1 MKVNEKLYN
10 FIKYFFLISIY
21 FSIFFNGQGYMI
33 FLFVLISL
41 ALINDEYRKRVI
53 KNMKVD
59 MAEKSMFTL
68 SMVLSIVAAGIIKYF
83 IGTDVYLYICLV
95 NLMFYDKECLP
106 TFLLG
111 FQGFCFLVP
120 DAVTYLSSKNASFDW
135 TAFGY
140 DIIYYFAG
148 LFIIILIIE
157 QVKQKE
163 KFEALSSELQLKNE
177 LLKEQ
182 QDLKEEL
189 ALSRERETVAQE
201 LHDSIGH
208 TLVAVK
214 MHVKVLEKY
223 VGLDTEKEKQILIT
237 LNEVLQDSILQ
248 LRETVYRLKN
258 STQNWSLKEAI
269 EKLIENIIQSESME
283 IHFDF
288 DIKAEELKMTFKEV
302 IYKCIRECITNSMK
316 YAKANNLWISVK
328 VFGNEVKFCTKDDG
342 IGTSVIKKSFGI
354 QGIEERLQ
362 SLNGSYTFSSD
373 TGKGFSFEA
382 RINLEKQ
389 KVEGI

>member
-1 MKVNEKLYN
+1 VKINERLYN
-10 FIKYFFLISIY
+10 FIKYFFIFTIY
-21 FSIFFNGQGYMI
+21 LGIIFKGQGYTI
-33 FLFVLISL
+33 FLFVLLSFAVL
-41 ALINDEYRKRVI
+41 NDEYRKRVI
-53 KNMKVD
+53 KNIRSDILAKR
-59 MAEKSMFTL
+59 MFTL
-68 SMVLSIVAAGIIKYF
+68 SVSASILVAGIIKYF
-83 IGTDVYLYICLV
+83 IGTDVYLYICLI
-95 NLMFYDKECLP
+95 NLMFYDKESLP
-106 TFLLG
+106 TMLLG
-111 FQGFCFLVP
+111 FQCFCFLVP
-120 DAVTYLSSKNASFDW
+120 DAVNYLISKNESFDW

-140 DIIYYFAG
+140 DLIYYFAG

-182 QDLKEEL
+182 QGLKEQL

-223 VGLDTEKEKQILIT
+223 VGIDTEKEKQILKI
-237 LNEVLQDSILQ
+237 LNEILQDSIAQ

-258 STQNWSLKEAI
+258 SSQNWSLKEAI
-269 EKLIENIIQSESME
+269 EKLIDNLVKSESME

-288 DIKAEELKMTFKEV
+288 DTKVEEIKMSFKEV
-302 IYKCIRECITNSMK
+302 IYKSIRECITNSIK

-328 VFGNEVKFCTKDDG
+328 VFEREVNFCVKDDG
-342 IGTSVIKKSFGI
+342 IGTSGIKKSFGI

-362 SLNGSYTFSSD
+362 SINGSCTFKSD
-373 TGKGFSFEA
+373 IGQGFSFEA
-382 RINLEKQ
+382 RINIEKE
-389 KVEGI
+389 KVE